1 MKKILITIILV
12 MNFISFGYS
21 KEITLINGQ
30 PAGSST
36 DNLIRMIGEEYEKRF
51 GDKFV
56 QIYQP
61 GGNGKV
67 ALAKFNN
74 SSPDHILIGS
84 TAIHIWNFLLD
95 GEKSYAN
102 KDFKIVSFIGTG
114 PIFYVSNK
122 DSGIKNID
130 DLLSKLPKSEKPFI
144 SGYANSVNIS
154 AEFLQKAGLLDK
166 NVKIVV
172 TKGAPDV
179 VLNVLNGAT
188 PVGLVG
194 AGVPNLMTLHKEGK
208 LNVIAS
214 TSAIDLEIEGIKIP
228 SMVKKTGVAQSVSG
242 WSLAMNPKINQKEY
256 DKFTGNIKI
265 ILTDDKFRK
274 KLLDN
279 HIIVADAYG
288 HDESMKLIENMTES
302 YQKFLK

>member
-1 MKKILITIILV
+1 MKKIIISIILV
-12 MNFISFGYS
+12 INFISFGYS
-21 KEITLINGQ
+21 KEITLVNGN

-36 DNLIRMIGEEYEKRF
+36 DNVVRMIGEEYEKRF

-61 GGNGKV
+61 GGGGKV
-67 ALAKFNN
+67 ALAKFFN

-95 GEKSYAN
+95 GEKSYSN

-130 DLLSKLPKSEKPFI
+130 DLLSKLPKSEKPYI
-144 SGYANSVNIS
+144 SGYANSINIS
-154 AEFLQKAGLLDK
+154 AEFLQKAGILDK
-166 NVKIVV
+166 NVQVVV
-172 TKGAPDV
+172 TKGGPDV
-179 VLNVLNGAT
+179 LLNVLNGAT
-188 PVGLVG
+188 PVGLIG
-194 AGVPNLMTLHKEGK
+194 GGVPNLMTLHKEGK
-208 LNVIAS
+208 LNIIAS
-214 TSAIDLEIEGIKIP
+214 TFPNDLEIEGIKIP
-228 SMVKKTGVAQSVSG
+228 SIAKKTGVPQSVSG
-242 WSLAMNPKINQKEY
+242 FSLVMNKKIDQKEY
-256 DKFTGNIKI
+256 DKFTSNIKI

-279 HIIVADAYG
+279 HIVVADAYG
-288 HDESMKLIENMTES
+288 HDQSMKLIENMTES